1 MSDIYTGAI
10 PGDGFSTN
18 LKMTGDN
25 PTATNPENGPLSD
38 EFKPTKATGTD
49 ETSGET
55 YKKNF
60 VQDSGYT
67 TAGTDLEIRDAQRT
81 NPTEIAWNASK
92 C

>member
-1 MSDIYTGAI
+1 MADIYAGAI
-10 PGDGFSTN
+10 PGDGFNTN

-38 EFKPTKATGTD
+38 QFKPTKACGTD
-49 ETSGET
+49 ETSGAD

-60 VQDSGYT
+60 IQDSSYT

-81 NPTEIAWNASK
+81 TPTEISWNDMK